1 MIQPAAP
8 GRWAASIAT
17 ASPSRSATHVQ
28 GACPATSFAVSRRS
42 ASSVSARSLTAPKR
56 ESNRMISMPRRAT
69 ASMSPGPARRIR
81 RPVPAR
87 SRDALL
93 TADSPPATGAVRA
106 ARTSSGSSPCRSS
119 VAIPSTSRQGQ
130 LTTAAV
136 SASPVPGSSARWS
149 RHSASNRP
157 SPSGTPGSATAA
169 ESWNL
174 RAAPQDRSRDPGAP
188 AQCSHHPAAMIPPSP
203 ATTSGAPQCGG
214 AGSGDGSSGS
224 ISRQRRATP
233 APRLLAAS
241 GAADVIATSRRL
253 QAVPL
258 MLARLLRAA
267 MVIGSAAGRLSS
279 QRSTVSRSSF
289 VASVLRPTP

>member
-1 MIQPAAP
+1 VIQPAAP

-56 ESNRMISMPRRAT
+56 ESNRMISMPRRAR

-81 RPVPAR
+81 RPSPAR
-87 SRDALL
+87 SRGASGASDEA
-93 TADSPPATGAVRA
+93 GAVRA
-106 ARTSSGSSPCRSS
+106 ASTSSGSSPCRSS